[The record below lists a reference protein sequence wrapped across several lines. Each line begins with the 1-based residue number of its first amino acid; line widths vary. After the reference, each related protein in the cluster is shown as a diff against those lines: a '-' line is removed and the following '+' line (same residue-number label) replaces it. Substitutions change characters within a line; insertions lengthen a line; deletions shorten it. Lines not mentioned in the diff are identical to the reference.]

1 LADLG
6 YVGIYWTDP
15 GQAMLRH
22 NDPSG
27 HPGSCT
33 FDHLVQRYATRT
45 GRDVS
50 NVGYYKAFSSFRL
63 AVISEG
69 VYARYLHGAMGDQD
83 IDLEPMKLGTE
94 TLAEAALAALT
105 GK

>member
-1 LADLG
+1 MQM
-6 YVGIYWTDP
+6 T
-15 GQAMLRH
+15 RT
-22 NDPSG
+22 NDPTG
-27 HPGSCT
+27 LAGFRT
-33 FDHLVQRYATRT
+33 YDEIVNRYASRT

-50 NVGYYKAFSSFRL
+50 NIGYYRAFSSFRL

-83 IDLEPMKLGTE
+83 VDLMPLKIGTE
-94 TLAEAALAALT
+94 TLAEAALASLK

>member
-1 LADLG
+1 M
-6 YVGIYWTDP
+6 T
-15 GQAMLRH
+15 RT

-27 HPGSCT
+27 LPGFPT
-33 FDHLVQRYATRT
+33 YEYLVERYANRT

-50 NVGYYKAFSSFRL
+50 HVAYYKAFSSFRL

-83 IDLEPMKLGTE
+83 IDLAPMKLGTE
-94 TLAEAALAALT
+94 TLAESALAALR

>member
-1 LADLG
+1 
-6 YVGIYWTDP
+6 
-15 GQAMLRH
+15 
-22 NDPSG
+22 
-27 HPGSCT
+27 
-33 FDHLVQRYATRT
+33 
-45 GRDVS
+45 
-50 NVGYYKAFSSFRL
+50 
-63 AVISEG
+63 